1 MVLVNRIRKAIELL
15 YKGRCDIYEYEVVKD
30 EKTKRKVNKE
40 ILKYSGIPC
49 RLSFADSGR
58 TIQKE
63 MGRIEQGIK
72 LFLSPDISV
81 KPNSKIIVTQN
92 NRTVAYK
99 NSTPANFHTN
109 HQEINL
115 ELAEDYA

>member
-1 MVLVNRIRKAIELL
+1 MNRVRKAIELL
-15 YKGRCDIYEYEVVKD
+15 YGGRCDVYEYDVVKD
-30 EKTKRKVNKE
+30 EKTKRKTNKE
-40 ILKYSGIPC
+40 VLKHSNIPC
-49 RLSFADSGR
+49 RLSFADRASGR

-63 MGRIEQGIK
+63 MGHIEQGIK
-72 LFLSPDISV
+72 LFLSPDIFI

-92 NRTVAYK
+92 GRTVTYK

-115 ELAEDYA
+115 ELAEEYA

>member
-1 MVLVNRIRKAIELL
+1 MNRVRKAIELL
-15 YKGRCDIYEYEVVKD
+15 YRGRCDIYEYDVVKD

-40 ILKYSGIPC
+40 ILKYSDIPC
-49 RLSFADSGR
+49 RLSFTNRASDR

-81 KPNSKIIVTQN
+81 KPNSRIVVTQN
-92 NRTVAYK
+92 GRTVAYK